1 MGHLWT
7 EGESANY
14 GRRLKKIIN
23 GSCSL
28 NDIFRN
34 VGRDE
39 NTIDLHGLHV
49 SEAIEALRNFLSE
62 KSGMF

>member
-7 EGESANY
+7 EGESTNY

-23 GSCSL
+23 GTCSL